1 MKLPVLSQPSS
12 IIIKI
17 KMSEGIVSVPPHI
30 ICADGCGSCVVVTVY
45 DTRTRIGG
53 IAHIMLPCILHV
65 RGSGHKAKG
74 SRIGL
79 LQSRSPEAISP
90 FQYADTGIEALLRE
104 MLGKGA
110 SIKNM
115 VAKMAGGA
123 RMFEY
128 YKDKEISIGEMNI
141 ECIKGVLKRMDIPL
155 IGKDIGGSHGRNVVF
170 YLDSGR
176 VLVKALNRE
185 GKEI

>member
-1 MKLPVLSQPSS
+1 MKLSVLSQPSS
-12 IIIKI
+12 TIIKI
-17 KMSEGIVSVPPHI
+17 KMSEGIVSCSPHI
-30 ICADGCGSCVVVTVY
+30 ICADGCGSCVVVTLY
-45 DTRTRIGG
+45 DTRARIGG

-65 RGSGHKAKG
+65 RGS
-74 SRIGL
+74 L
-79 LQSRSPEAISP
+79 PEPVSA

-110 SIKNM
+110 SMKNM
-115 VAKMAGGA
+115 VAKIAGGA

-155 IGKDIGGSHGRNVVF
+155 IGKDTGGSHGRSVVF

-176 VLVKALNRE
+176 VVVKALNRE
-185 GKEI
+185 DKEI